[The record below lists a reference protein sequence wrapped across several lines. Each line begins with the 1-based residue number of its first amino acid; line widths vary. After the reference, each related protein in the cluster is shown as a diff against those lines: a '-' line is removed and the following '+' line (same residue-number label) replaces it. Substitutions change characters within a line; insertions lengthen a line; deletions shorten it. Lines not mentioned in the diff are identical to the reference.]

1 MTTVTETPSIPLREV
16 RGPAAFG
23 GEAKR
28 FFQLLWLISKT
39 ELRTRYQGAAF
50 GMAWAVVEPLLI
62 FGVMYAVFSSVGRF
76 GGTEPHYPAML
87 LMNIMLYR
95 AIFAGSTGRATQAV
109 VAREGLV
116 RKTQFPRI
124 IIPLSVVLTS
134 MLLFTADAVVLLVF
148 FFINGVPPMWTWL
161 LFPVIVLSFLILT
174 IGMSLLLSSLY
185 VRHRD
190 TAPVWSVI
198 SLMFFYGSPV
208 IFPVN
213 AVPSSLRSLLF
224 FMNPFVPMLEQAR
237 IWMIN
242 PTAPPITSVV
252 SGPVHGLLIPTLV
265 YVGVCVLGA
274 WYFIKR
280 APRVAEEM
288 RPACSAS
295 RRSAWNRRARSSRGS
310 PGSSRVRSAGEKEP
324 ARFRPTKTPCPG
336 LAAQRRRCTSSW
348 VSPSFRGHV
357 KPSGRSVHARMPSP
371 NGRGSTRANAEPRG
385 RSSSRRTGPG
395 EASPPPSSSS
405 STWRLSDRSHRRGP
419 MKVASRNPPGLRMR
433 WSSSIHSAQSSVMCV
448 KTEIA

>member
-1 MTTVTETPSIPLREV
+1 M
-16 RGPAAFG
+16 
-23 GEAKR
+23 
-28 FFQLLWLISKT
+28 
-39 ELRTRYQGAAF
+39 
-50 GMAWAVVEPLLI
+50 
-62 FGVMYAVFSSVGRF
+62 
-76 GGTEPHYPAML
+76 
-87 LMNIMLYR
+87 
-95 AIFAGSTGRATQAV
+95 
-109 VAREGLV
+109 AREGLV

-134 MLLFTADAVVLLVF
+134 MLLFTADAVVLVVF
-148 FFINGVPPMWTWL
+148 LLINGVPPMWTWL

-242 PTAPPITSVV
+242 PTAPPITQVV
-252 SGPVHGLLIPTLV
+252 SGPVHGLLIPALV

-280 APRVAEEM
+280 APRVAEE
-288 RPACSAS
+288 
-295 RRSAWNRRARSSRGS
+295 
-310 PGSSRVRSAGEKEP
+310 
-324 ARFRPTKTPCPG
+324 
-336 LAAQRRRCTSSW
+336 
-348 VSPSFRGHV
+348 
-357 KPSGRSVHARMPSP
+357 
-371 NGRGSTRANAEPRG
+371 
-385 RSSSRRTGPG
+385 
-395 EASPPPSSSS
+395 
-405 STWRLSDRSHRRGP
+405 
-419 MKVASRNPPGLRMR
+419 
-433 WSSSIHSAQSSVMCV
+433 I
-448 KTEIA
+448 

>member
-50 GMAWAVVEPLLI
+50 GMAWAVAEPLLI
-62 FGVMYAVFSSVGRF
+62 FGVMYAVFSSVARF
-76 GGTEPHYPAML
+76 GGIEPHYAPML

-95 AIFAGSTGRATQAV
+95 AIFAGSTARATQAV

-134 MLLFTADAVVLLVF
+134 MLLFGADVIVLIVF
-148 FFINGVPPMWTWL
+148 LLINGIQPMWTWL
-161 LFPVIVLSFLILT
+161 LVPVIVLSVLILT

-213 AVPSSLRSLLF
+213 AVPSSLRGILF

-242 PTAPPITSVV
+242 PAAPPITSIPGVH
-252 SGPVHGLLIPTLV
+252 GPVHGLLIPALV

-280 APRVAEEM
+280 APRVAEE
-288 RPACSAS
+288 
-295 RRSAWNRRARSSRGS
+295 
-310 PGSSRVRSAGEKEP
+310 
-324 ARFRPTKTPCPG
+324 
-336 LAAQRRRCTSSW
+336 
-348 VSPSFRGHV
+348 
-357 KPSGRSVHARMPSP
+357 
-371 NGRGSTRANAEPRG
+371 
-385 RSSSRRTGPG
+385 
-395 EASPPPSSSS
+395 
-405 STWRLSDRSHRRGP
+405 
-419 MKVASRNPPGLRMR
+419 
-433 WSSSIHSAQSSVMCV
+433 I
-448 KTEIA
+448 